1 MSAIKAANVLKR
13 KRDEKIEVANKRP
26 KIAKRSI
33 IDVVYSINAKLNED
47 VKLDTPKLLFFGSQN
62 SGKST
67 VINRYV
73 EADIMPA
80 RLDTQVFDAMTR
92 VPITMK
98 IIRAEKLCLVT
109 DNRKDLDNLRE
120 VQDELR
126 NALQD
131 AQQKHNM
138 IEFTVESPDLA
149 PVCLKDFPGSNKS
162 ENILCGGEVYNE
174 FVNEKSSVLVYC
186 LKCEDG
192 IMDSMAFDYAK
203 NMLNHDADRVFMVF
217 TFPDL
222 KANNFYDFALMMVER
237 HGIKHAYILH
247 NREKNEIEWL
257 QTKTLGKSDP
267 RIKLG
272 LSALRE
278 DINDVIETR
287 FREHKNDYKQL
298 CTRKIAEYKDVLVN
312 RLGPA
317 IDGSEEMKYKAY
329 EDNIRNYKEF
339 IKALFSD
346 DGKLAAEINEK
357 IRLAMN
363 ECENK
368 AKSVDVQWVS
378 NIMAHYSPIIPVF
391 TDTRDSVI
399 QEALYGSEGVVKE
412 LQEIYMSALTD
423 IKQTLFS
430 YITKIKMESILDNA
444 FWAKIKEMT
453 LSLSELDTRDQFIK
467 TSIESIRY
475 TDTVLPLVAPGQQ
488 LTPVDKAL
496 AHWNNSIKILNQIFR
511 ASIISGV
518 LSIYEGIDKKLS
530 ATKELL
536 DLVQEKESSKSE
548 RIRHTESINTY
559 KEIIEELD
567 SVN

>member
-13 KRDEKIEVANKRP
+13 KREETTELANKRL
-26 KIAKRSI
+26 KVVKRSI
-33 IDVVYSINAKLNED
+33 IDVVYSINAKLNDD
-47 VKLDTPKLLFFGSQN
+47 VRLDTPKLLFFGSQN

-98 IIRAEKLCLVT
+98 ITRAEKLCLIAGGRHEL
-109 DNRKDLDNLRE
+109 NNLRDI
-120 VQDELR
+120 QDQVR
-126 NALQD
+126 NLLQQE
-131 AQQKHNM
+131 QQNHQ
-138 IEFTVESPDLA
+138 ILEFTVESPDLA

-203 NMLNHDADRVFMVF
+203 NMLKHDADRVFMVF

-237 HGIKHAYILH
+237 HNIKHAYILH
-247 NREKNEIEWL
+247 NREKNELEWL

-317 IDGSEEMKYKAY
+317 IDDSEEMKYKAY

-339 IKALFSD
+339 IRSLFSD
-346 DGKLAAEINEK
+346 DGKLVVELDEK
-357 IRLAMN
+357 IRLTMN
-363 ECENK
+363 ECVNR
-368 AKSVDVQWVS
+368 AKSVNAQQVS
-378 NIMAHYSPIIPVF
+378 NIMAHYSPIMPVF

-399 QEALYGSEGVVKE
+399 HSALYGPEGVVKE
-412 LQEIYMSALTD
+412 LQGTYLSALTD
-423 IKQTLFS
+423 IKQILFS

-444 FWAKIKEMT
+444 FWAKIKDIT
-453 LSLSELDTRDQFIK
+453 LSLSELDTREQFIK
-467 TSIESIRY
+467 TSIESIQY
-475 TDTVLPLVAPGQQ
+475 TDTVLPLVASDQQ

-496 AHWNNSIKILNQIFR
+496 AHWDNSIRILNQIFR

-518 LSIYEGIDKKLS
+518 LSIHSGIDKKLS

-548 RIRHTESINTY
+548 RIRHIESINTY